1 MASQLAGWFVSVF
14 SFLTVNTFGK
24 YLTAFIISMF
34 PILELRG
41 GLIAASCFLHLPA
54 WSSALVCML
63 GNILPVPFILW
74 FIIPIFDRL
83 KKTKRMKKIVA
94 WCEKRA
100 NKKKKTIEDL
110 KYYGLMIFVA
120 IPLPVTGAWMG
131 SLIAALL
138 NMDKKKSILAI
149 FCGLIIASLI
159 MILVSYKILGGL
171 CS

>member
-1 MASQLAGWFVSVF
+1 MASHLAEWFVSLF

-54 WSSALVCML
+54 LSSIFVCML
-63 GNILPVPFILW
+63 GNLLPVPFILW
-74 FIIPIFDRL
+74 FIMPIFDRL
-83 KKTKRMKKIVA
+83 KKTKRMKKVVA
-94 WCEKRA
+94 WAEKKA
-100 NKKKKTIEDL
+100 NKRKRTIEDL

-120 IPLPVTGAWMG
+120 IPLPITGAWTG
-131 SLIAALL
+131 SLIAAMLD
-138 NMDKKKSILAI
+138 MDKKKSILAI
-149 FCGLIIASLI
+149 FCGLIIASAI
-159 MILVSYKILGGL
+159 MYLVSYKVLGGV